1 MSGSSAA
8 ANSAPAITVFI
19 PTTAKAIGSIL
30 ADFDRRVLLTYAP
43 GQFEA
48 VPQGGARIRD
58 VAAWK
63 QQN

>member
-1 MSGSSAA
+1 VHIRTLTRADIA
-8 ANSAPAITVFI
+8 E
-19 PTTAKAIGSIL
+19 AIGSIL

-63 QQN
+63 QQD